1 MRGVVLSVNVS
12 ALKGTRKKPVDSAEL
27 IENFGLKGDVHAG
40 KWHRQV
46 SLLAV
51 ESVRKLQEQV
61 NAEFMP
67 GDFAENILTEGICLH
82 DLPLGTKITAGSAV
96 LEVTQI
102 GKECHNDC
110 EIKQRAGV
118 CIMPKE
124 GIFARVIRGGQVKK
138 GDMLTVNE

>member
-1 MRGVVLSVNVS
+1 M
-12 ALKGTRKKPVDSAEL
+12 
-27 IENFGLKGDVHAG
+27 
-40 KWHRQV
+40 
-46 SLLAV
+46 LAV